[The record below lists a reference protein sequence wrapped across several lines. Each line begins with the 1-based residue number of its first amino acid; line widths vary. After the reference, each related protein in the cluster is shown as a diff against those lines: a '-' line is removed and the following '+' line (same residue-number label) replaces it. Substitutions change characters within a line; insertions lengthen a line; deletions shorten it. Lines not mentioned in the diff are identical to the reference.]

1 MKRLLGVLL
10 ICMLLSGCGKTQT
23 VESSRRLNL
32 TATIDQGAYVTLSAE
47 DLGGNYEGDIH
58 CGGLADVAVTLDGK
72 SYPLAQAIGDGRITV
87 EELIAYAR
95 IDARND
101 ICGEVKKTKNGLTYF
116 VYCYPDYY
124 VYTAYD
130 VYETPAKGDVL
141 VSEFG
146 LMAPG
151 DIPSFLATDEN
162 GDPVDLEDWGL
173 TLEVAQASEETLTLR
188 IHQSGGQQLG
198 SLLVGYDTLYRVE
211 ETSETGVDA
220 KDETLRNWNAGIEE
234 NDTTELTVDLAAE
247 YGILP
252 AGNYRMALMVKDDF
266 DKECVHPLMRDYYDR
281 QTYVVEFTVE

>member
-1 MKRLLGVLL
+1 MKRTMVVLL
-10 ICMLLSGCGKTQT
+10 ICMLLSGCGKSS
-23 VESSRRLNL
+23 VEESNRRLNL

-47 DLGGNYEGDIH
+47 DLGGNYDGDIH
-58 CGGLADVAVTLDGK
+58 CSHLTDVAVTLDGK
-72 SYPLAQAIGDGRITV
+72 SWPLAQAIGDGHITV

-95 IDARND
+95 IDAGND

-173 TLEVAQASEETLTLR
+173 TLEVTEVSGEKLTLR

-198 SLLVGYDTLYRVE
+198 SLLVEYDTLYRVE

-220 KDETLRNWNAGIEE
+220 VDETLRNWNAGIEE
-234 NDTTELTVDLAAE
+234 NGTTELTVDLAAE
-247 YGILP
+247 YGELP

-266 DKECVHPLMRDYYDR
+266 DPESVHPLMRDYYDR
-281 QTYVVEFTVE
+281 QTYVVEFTIE

>member
-1 MKRLLGVLL
+1 MKRMLGLLL
-10 ICMLLSGCGKTQT
+10 ICMLLSGCGKTQA
-23 VESSRRLNL
+23 VESDRRLNL
-32 TATIDQGAYVTLSAE
+32 TATIDQGACATLSAE
-47 DLGGNYEGDIH
+47 DLGGNYDGDIQ
-58 CGGLADVAVTLDGK
+58 CSRLKEVAVTLDGK
-72 SYPLAQAIGDGRITV
+72 SWPLAQAIGDGRITV

-95 IDARND
+95 IDARNGV
-101 ICGEVKKTKNGLTYF
+101 CGEVKKTKNGLTYF

-130 VYETPAKGDVL
+130 VYETPTKGDVL

-173 TLEVAQASEETLTLR
+173 TLEVTEVSGETLILR

-198 SLLVGYDTLYRVE
+198 SLLVEYDTLYRVE
-211 ETSETGVDA
+211 ETSETRVDA
-220 KDETLRNWNAGIEE
+220 KEETMRYWNAGIEE
-234 NDTTELTVDLAAE
+234 NGTTELTVDLAAE
-247 YGILP
+247 YGELP
-252 AGNYRMALMVKDDF
+252 AGNYRMTLMVKDDF
-266 DKECVHPLMRDYYDR
+266 DKENVHPLMRDYYDR

>member
-1 MKRLLGVLL
+1 MKRTMVVLL
-10 ICMLLSGCGKTQT
+10 ICMLLSGCGKSS
-23 VESSRRLNL
+23 VEESNRRLNL
-32 TATIDQGAYVTLSAE
+32 TARIDQGAYVTLSAE
-47 DLGGNYEGDIH
+47 DLGGNYDGDIH
-58 CGGLADVAVTLDGK
+58 CSHLTDVAVTLDGK
-72 SYPLAQAIGDGRITV
+72 SWPLAQAIGDGRITV

-95 IDARND
+95 IDAGND

-130 VYETPAKGDVL
+130 VYETPTRGDVL

-173 TLEVAQASEETLTLR
+173 TLEVTEVSGEKLTLR

-198 SLLVGYDTLYRVE
+198 SLLVEYDTLYRVE

-220 KDETLRNWNAGIEE
+220 LDETLRNWNAGIEE

-247 YGILP
+247 YGELP

-266 DKECVHPLMRDYYDR
+266 DPESVHSLMRDFYDR

>member
-10 ICMLLSGCGKTQT
+10 ICLLLSGCGKTQT
-23 VESSRRLNL
+23 VESNRRLNL
-32 TATIDQGAYVTLSAE
+32 TATIDQGAYSAISSE
-47 DLGGNYEGDIH
+47 DLGRNYTGDIH
-58 CGGLADVAVTLDGK
+58 YSRLTDVAVTLDGK
-72 SYPLAQAIGDGRITV
+72 SYPLQQAIAEGRITV

-95 IDARND
+95 IDARNG

-141 VSEFG
+141 ISEFG

-173 TLEVAQASEETLTLR
+173 TLEVAQVSSEKLTLR

-198 SLLVGYDTLYRVE
+198 SLLVVYDTLYRVE
-211 ETSETGVDA
+211 ATSETIVDA

-234 NDTTELTVDLAAE
+234 NGTTELTVDLAAE
-247 YGILP
+247 YGELP
-252 AGNYRMALMVKDDF
+252 AGDYRMTLLVEDDF
-266 DKECVHPLMRDYYDR
+266 DKEAVHPLMRDYYDR
-281 QTYVVEFTVE
+281 QTYMVEFTIE

>member
-10 ICMLLSGCGKTQT
+10 ICMLLSGCGKTQA
-23 VESSRRLNL
+23 VESDRRLNL
-32 TATIDQGAYVTLSAE
+32 TATIDQGAYFTISSE
-47 DLGGNYEGDIH
+47 DFGGNYDGDIH
-58 CGGLADVAVTLDGK
+58 CSRLTDVTVTLDGK
-72 SYPLAQAIGDGRITV
+72 SWPLAQAIGDGRITV

-95 IDARND
+95 IDARKGV
-101 ICGEVKKTKNGLTYF
+101 CGEVKKTKNGLTYF

-173 TLEVAQASEETLTLR
+173 TLEVVQASREELTLR

-198 SLLVGYDTLYRVE
+198 SLLVEYDTLYRVE
-211 ETSETGVDA
+211 ETSETRVDA
-220 KDETLRNWNAGIEE
+220 KEETMRYWNAGIEE
-234 NDTTELTVDLAAE
+234 NGTTELTVDLVAG
-247 YGILP
+247 YGELP

-266 DKECVHPLMRDYYDR
+266 DPESVHPLMRDYYDR